1 MLAVRALKSKTMS
14 EYYQIPE
21 LPKEVMTEVINYV
34 TSKETISTSE
44 LQIKFKWGYNRAG
57 RTMDRLNQ
65 LGLVEEFQGV
75 RSRKVLMSN
84 SEAQEV
90 IAELV

>member
-1 MLAVRALKSKTMS
+1 MS
-14 EYYQIPE
+14 EYYNFPD

-57 RTMDRLNQ
+57 RTMDKLNQ
-65 LGLVEEFQGV
+65 FRIVEEFQGV

-84 SEAQEV
+84 SDAQNV
-90 IAELV
+90 IADLA

>member
-1 MLAVRALKSKTMS
+1 MS

-75 RSRKVLMSN
+75 RSCKVLMSN
-84 SEAQEV
+84 LDAQNV
-90 IAELV
+90 IADLS